1 MFSTGTTGFRAA
13 IPTFLH
19 PFLSS
24 SLLTSSCHCTMLVS
38 PEYPPIC
45 SQVLILPT
53 TGSCFVAPTGPSPP
67 PALCWLLPISVS
79 STSAWAEGS

>member
-1 MFSTGTTGFRAA
+1 MFPTETTGLRAA
-13 IPTFLH
+13 VPTFLH

-24 SLLTSSCHCTMLVS
+24 TRLTSSCPWTMFVS
-38 PEYPPIC
+38 PEYPIGT
-45 SQVLILPT
+45 QVLILPI
-53 TGSCFVAPTGPSPP
+53 TGSWFVAPTGPSPP